1 MREYQAF
8 WPVYQAFWPVYQA
21 FWPVYQA
28 FWPELGR
35 PVRARPDSGF
45 CASCGCAGQGC
56 AGQGSESGSGGPRL
70 PAEPSAPVLIGS

>member
-1 MREYQAF
+1 MRE
-8 WPVYQAFWPVYQA
+8 YQA

-45 CASCGCAGQGC
+45 GASCG
-56 AGQGSESGSGGPRL
+56 
-70 PAEPSAPVLIGS
+70 